1 MKCKEF
7 AMRMSKFF
15 SKPVFVA
22 AALIVGFSFFG
33 CEIGLGPAVDTE
45 APEVEVS
52 TPDVNQSVSS
62 DILITGTCKDDG
74 EVDRVEVVAIRSVDG
89 GIKYEAR
96 SADGVLGNA
105 ELTSRTTWQIPLT
118 YTDGKYYF
126 GDTELSLPDGTYIVD
141 VKAYDMFNRQSTVA
155 SRSFDIDNTPPV
167 FILSSPTS
175 LDNADGVEYGRTV
188 KLTGTIADAHDID
201 RLEIVKI
208 YDENWNE
215 ITGLAQTVF
224 TGFDKANTSIVI
236 AKYSDTGSAGLSAED
251 LKLHQNYMA
260 MFGSTADKFD
270 DVTAVGSK
278 RINLAVKIWDKAG
291 KDEATGK
298 DGNVSE
304 YVYISSGLKKLV
316 SGETSIGEGN
326 SLDSMDY
333 MAVLNGLYSG
343 GALNAGD
350 VAKVRAALKN
360 ENPTYNSTY
369 KYISY
374 NGDGARLSFTV
385 DPNNSPKYSF
395 GGFEVLDAATGT
407 AKAPSSWSKTTTD
420 ARVTINLT
428 GGKDGGGI
436 YPNSLNVKIYK
447 VDASGNVLGLVAEYD
462 NEHNRTKLAT
472 ENNTSVYD
480 IDATVP
486 QASYLL
492 SFPDGSDISSAP
504 GVYYK
509 FVVTGTDDNDN
520 DLVPAST
527 GGYGFGIV
535 MSGTPPY
542 LTSDKD
548 KGFVGATSFGSNSN
562 FPVYYND
569 ADKSVSGHQIG
580 DAIQY
585 KVYRYEG
592 HFSTDEAKAKI
603 AESGQTFT
611 SGEIPSGSLSSV
623 NGSQTQYS
631 TQIPLSGP
639 VVGGTDYT
647 FVIDATAKNY
657 QNGGE
662 IHYVF
667 VYYVDGKAPVLAL
680 NNAAELGGKKINRSS
695 TNVSSETGASGTVYR
710 YELRGTVSDVG
721 GSGVESVE
729 LSFDGGNSFVNP
741 SNDVSNVTSPAAV
754 WTYIREVADGT
765 GQKIWIRARDNSD
778 NESAWQK
785 FEDIT
790 MDFTPPTMGIDSIND
805 DPSKHA
811 LDEYYKGNTKIK
823 FKGSDIG
830 GTGVAA
836 VDVKIYKHN
845 GTDYVLASGASGG
858 DYTINGSGSD
868 SYIFT
873 LLKTGM
879 YKITA
884 KAKDYADQWS
894 DEVVVTTTIDKNPPV
909 LGSISVDET
918 DNNGY
923 YTNGTLQIAIP
934 YTESGSGLSKALY
947 YITNSNGVRTPSGD
961 AWNELAASGNG
972 GTFDITA
979 TGFTSENGGSNTLH
993 VKVMDKAGNYSDE
1006 GSLDVKIDKG
1016 APKLATKY
1024 MGYSTTQAES
1034 IPGTIYHKGSSQPFY
1049 LYGTCSDEGGIASVG
1064 FKIDGTTVSPA
1075 EIKYTVSNL
1084 SDETSFT
1091 NATWQSIGDISGK
1104 YNIKGWRAKFS
1115 DPADGKL
1122 TVTATDVAGLATSVE
1137 EFVSLK
1143 KDVTP
1148 PVISGINLSNGD
1160 TIKESNLVS
1169 DKFSLQGTWS
1179 DEGGSGTNV
1188 LRWKIDSGSW
1198 NTVPSASAPKTTTAV
1213 KWFIEIPKTLLTSGE
1228 HSISVEAT
1236 DAVENTSETVS
1247 ITGIKCDYEAPGL
1260 EITEVNG
1267 SSGSSYDDIYG
1278 KSDSSLT
1285 FTLHATDDWGVQ
1297 SVTATRK
1304 ELNGTES
1311 SAATLSTL
1319 SGTDISKT
1327 ITLTIPRNG
1336 SADGLWNIVLK
1347 SVDRAGRDSS
1357 PVTIATRIDGTAPT
1371 LNAGSLKIGNN
1382 TWDESS
1388 WYNSETLRITGTA
1401 SDSANGSG
1409 VSKVYYRIAASSAT
1423 TPANLDGAGEMSV
1436 DVSSTGSFDIALSDF
1451 ADNTNKVFFQAID
1464 KAGNRSTVLTKTLK
1478 IDRVAPSFESKFYKS
1493 DASEID
1499 SMPGVAYIKNGMTGI
1514 YLYGTVS
1521 DECGLDGIE
1530 FKLGT
1535 AAITPV
1541 ELKYTT
1547 AAPLETVGSF
1557 SSADF
1562 SVAGNASDKSGCTG
1576 WRAKF
1581 TYDAITAVAAEG
1593 GTLSATARDKAGNS
1607 TTLTNIT
1614 KFTKDT
1620 TPPSLTIVNPANGDT
1635 VTEDSFTAGK
1645 LTVSGKWSDLG
1656 GSGTKTLEWSL
1667 DGTSFVTTDVE
1678 KTEAVAESQ
1687 WSFKVPQSSLP
1698 EAENTIYVRAVDA
1711 VGNTSEVKQ
1720 ITNPY
1725 DYHAPTITIASEPG
1739 AYNGKAAGPLVLTFN
1754 ATDSKGIAAI
1764 EVLSA
1769 TLDATTQTLSAG
1781 ATTNPTST
1789 TGTATVSLPC
1799 DGSLDGKWSIKV
1811 RSKDGSGRYSEP
1823 LLVSTTIDCVNPT
1836 VSVASVTVD
1845 NNAHSADKWYAGNI
1859 LRVGASAR
1867 DDLSGLDRVDYK
1879 VVASNDSVLSSLDS
1893 LNVSGLSG
1901 SGSVGVSGKN
1911 VDKPFTVMPTD
1922 LPENSGTVFS
1932 KLLLQS
1938 VDLAGNRSEVKVVDL
1953 NIDHTPPTAESNF
1966 YKNGSGGALNVA
1978 GGTIMNNGSSDL
1990 YIYGNV
1996 GDALSGVKTV
2006 SLKNGAGEAITATI
2020 TCSTDGITND
2030 SSVVDSGYSVS
2041 LSGGSGNNSIKSFKA
2056 VISSTNLPSGL
2067 VNVEVTDGAGNTF
2080 LTRLFTLEID
2090 NTAPTVELRTP
2101 QTFTYQING
2110 STAGDTA
2117 DVVKV
2122 NGTINIEGAAA
2133 DTNLAAVKLSYKVG
2147 DSGDYND
2154 IGDALHGSAAYNWK
2168 AQDFV
2173 VSKREGDNIKI
2184 KSNGAIGA
2192 FQIYTGEEKP
2202 LYFKVEAEDSAGNK
2216 IEKIYK
2222 YIIDP
2227 NSDRPEIRLNNI
2239 ALKDDNDNVM
2249 SADVRVWLKSKTIYG
2264 NITDDDG
2271 AVQKLE
2277 YSFTGN
2283 GSDWVN
2289 VPLSNGTWNMT
2300 VNDDGNKEIYF
2311 KVKDA
2316 KGSEFVSKIT
2326 GNQYISPVLTDG
2338 TNTPAISALR
2348 LMVDTELPEVKDLK
2362 YASAATSDALSG
2374 ASKESN
2380 FAEGKFGGPNFGQAK
2395 FFITAKDKNGIKR
2408 VKFQIGD
2415 GTPVEVPGATG
2426 DGYDDDH
2433 EYSADFDVSALTT
2446 GTHTLKVTAI
2456 DMADGELMR
2465 TVSFNV
2471 DNEAPTVTLTVPTL
2485 VTEGASVFVK
2495 LTEIGTETY
2504 FAVTKE
2510 DVAKPANGTIAPD
2523 NTVYAANKWVKV
2535 RGTDSSMQSYIFF
2548 DGGASEEGKTHSG
2561 KFRDYLTELGIA
2573 TDPNEANPNKNVKLH
2588 IMSVDP
2594 CGNVGY
2600 ASKTVEVDPFG
2611 DKPEVNISYPG
2622 NNSTLG
2628 GEIVVAG
2635 TSLDLLGSDDDHI
2648 GVDYVGIMMDVTG
2661 DGAWTK
2667 ADAEEIYRRHSGYQW
2682 IKYNGTED
2690 PDTTW
2695 TEVSAAT
2702 DDFSKY
2708 ALKATTND
2716 SKTAWTFSINET
2728 FNPAGSDSL
2737 TVNLWVFAVDKDG
2750 KSSPINLTLSSDKMK
2765 HVTFVIDSD
2774 APIMENEKLVK
2785 NGNDSIHKPYVEGD
2799 SVRGAWYFEAD
2810 IVDNEGI
2817 SKIQV
2822 GDTYVVGGENSS
2834 TAASGTINSG
2844 AVTGVTITET
2854 STVHGSGFH
2863 IKMEIGADDTTTLET
2878 VNKKIKFW
2886 EIKTAGAG
2894 TGTKN
2899 VIVNIDNVAPAVVAS
2914 NADGYNIKTA
2924 IANMNGFY
2932 TFGSKATEN
2941 TSAGGVAQTGVSRI
2955 AFYVT
2960 RDTDG
2965 HHNLFDPMIARNVTG
2980 NRIDNYTST
2989 YTLDN
2994 DDGLYWKQV
3003 HVSSVSAAN
3012 EITISTVEP
3021 NLHAG
3026 GLVKVNGIIYRI
3038 SSVTGGNKFT
3048 VGKSG
3053 ESLNIGVAAGD
3064 DIKFALANVVDNET
3078 QEGDGSG
3085 DKNGAG
3091 YWTNGVFDD
3100 GDLMVESLVKQ
3111 GTSWTW
3117 EANINSKNIEDG
3129 GAVLHYVVFDKAG
3142 NASKNTVDV
3151 TISNNR
3157 PRIAGMTFST
3167 DDDANGEYSNS
3178 EKYPFNNMFAGGKRS
3193 GRDVTSVMFTPNDD
3207 EQHPVP
3213 LATVRNSM
3221 KIEPEVVGGNGELFY
3236 SMKVYKPTGNSS
3248 EWSDIATGTFASS
3261 SFGVDGTIDDS
3272 AQVLSIDKDVWDM
3285 KTAGITDDDN
3295 QKLTVTITDNTIGG
3309 SMSADFSMIL
3319 NFAINDTKAPS
3330 IKIRPFYWNSKDSN
3344 SLYQNKSTNGHIE
3357 LPGDLP
3363 SDTFNGSAEFDKD
3376 PKVSGKVR
3384 IEGVAWDNAMLKE
3397 IKLKINDTVSSI
3409 LTYGSGTWTKSTT
3422 LPTGVIDATVEQA
3435 TFKEVKDSKVIPS
3448 YANITIPDDVDDDD
3462 EVPYISQKYGHIVK
3476 WSAVLDTTSV
3486 FGSVTGTDNT
3496 VVALVWDRGSPSTTH
3511 GQYTGE
3517 KTVDADT
3524 VQSGGSDGTGDYKN
3538 YYKMDVVPYITEV
3551 TRNTKFNTNRARS
3564 GAVSLLRGEASNVI
3578 KGFNLGTTTNTTVE
3592 ISPNKDG
3599 SGTNV
3604 AMTNVALSGSNLTFT
3619 VRDTAKS
3626 GYLHVVVNGVTA
3638 LNNMN
3643 GYKDYNTET
3652 NAKAF
3657 DHNTI
3662 TDDRYV
3668 HIWRVTKQDTFKGSK
3683 NAVYPAMARGSDGTL
3698 YASFTNYGEAKTYYT
3713 NSFIG
3718 TGTVAVGTGATQVF
3732 FGYDP
3737 PEETAIALSPTDEVN
3752 VYYAANYHG
3761 GSDSDWDGT
3770 APGDAGGLYVY
3781 DSHLTAVTIS
3791 GSKTAQMYRTELY
3804 TYDNELNQFRNIRIV
3819 RTGNYIYVAYYDRLR
3834 GSIKTSVI
3842 NDATGRPNTKSK
3854 GLPWITLDGEYDN
3867 DDSGNGSFT
3876 FVGGWTPFLNTNY
3889 GNGVTA
3895 RTNATG
3901 ESVAITTNTSGYPV
3915 VFYMDANTGCPRIAR
3930 ASSAN
3935 PTSASTWRVQGVF
3948 DESDEN
3954 YNTASDYMSCKVDSL
3969 GYLHIAFQNTKGQL
3983 VYAKSTNNPSD
3994 GTTAYAFGSSEVLD
4008 DSGMWIDLTLNGNT
4022 PYISYLSRVNSYD
4035 GMKIAF
4041 KNTNFDEN
4049 NDGVAE
4055 GGWETMTAAMDA
4067 KVTNVRTCIAPNAKA
4082 YDGKTY
4088 TAAVGYCP
4096 GLDYRAAF
4104 YVGQ

>member
-175 LDNADGVEYGRTV
+175 LDNADGVEYGRTI

-260 MFGSTADKFD
+260 MFGITADKFD

-374 NGDGARLSFTV
+374 NGEGARLSFTV

-569 ADKSVSGHQIG
+569 ADKSVLGNPIN

-603 AESGQTFT
+603 AEEGQTFT
-611 SGEIPSGSLSSV
+611 SGEIPSASLSSV
-623 NGSQTQYS
+623 NYSQTQYS

-639 VVGGTDYT
+639 VVGGKDYT

-680 NNAAELGGKKINRSS
+680 NNASELNGKKVNRSS
-695 TNVSSETGASGTVYR
+695 ANVTSETGTSGTVYR
-710 YELRGTVSDVG
+710 YEFRGTVSDVG
-721 GSGVESVE
+721 GSGVKSVD
-729 LSFDGGNSFVNP
+729 LSFDGGTTIVHP
-741 SNDVSNVTSPAAV
+741 ENDVSNVTSPAAV
-754 WTYIREVADGT
+754 WTYTREFADGRNH
-765 GQKIWIRARDNSD
+765 KVWIKVTDNAD
-778 NESAWQK
+778 NATNWVK
-785 FEDIT
+785 YEDIV
-790 MDFTPPTMGIDSIND
+790 MDFTPPTMEIFSINND
-805 DPSKHA
+805 TTKTV
-811 LDEYYKGNTKIK
+811 LDEYYNADTTIK
-823 FKGSDIG
+823 FKASDVN
-830 GTGVAA
+830 GTGP
-836 VDVKIYKHN
+836 N
-845 GTDYVLASGASGG
+845 GVNVILSKWNEATSKYGDPENSDYGLDTA
-858 DYTINGSGSD
+858 SD
-868 SYIFT
+868 SGN
-873 LLKTGM
+873 LRLKGNG
-879 YKITA
+879 KFRIVA

-947 YITNSNGVRTPSGD
+947 YITNSNGARTPSGD

-993 VKVMDKAGNYSDE
+993 VKVMDKAGNYSNE
-1006 GSLDVKIDKG
+1006 GSLVVKIDKG

-1034 IPGTIYHKGSSQPFY
+1034 IPGTIYHKGSTQPFY

-1091 NATWQSIGDISGK
+1091 NATWQSIGDISAK

-1188 LRWKIDSGSW
+1188 LKWKIDSGDW

-1319 SGTDISKT
+1319 SGTDTSKT

-1423 TPANLDGAGEMSV
+1423 TPANLDGADEMSV

-1581 TYDAITAVAAEG
+1581 SYDAITDVAAEG

-1620 TPPSLTIVNPANGDT
+1620 TPPSLTIVNPANGYT

-1725 DYHAPTITIASEPG
+1725 DYNAPTITIASEPG
-1739 AYNGKAAGPLVLTFN
+1739 AYNGQAAGPLVLTFN

-1811 RSKDGSGRYSEP
+1811 RSKDGSGRYS
-1823 LLVSTTIDCVNPT
+1823 
-1836 VSVASVTVD
+1836 A
-1845 NNAHSADKWYAGNI
+1845 
-1859 LRVGASAR
+1859 
-1867 DDLSGLDRVDYK
+1867 
-1879 VVASNDSVLSSLDS
+1879 
-1893 LNVSGLSG
+1893 
-1901 SGSVGVSGKN
+1901 
-1911 VDKPFTVMPTD
+1911 
-1922 LPENSGTVFS
+1922 
-1932 KLLLQS
+1932 
-1938 VDLAGNRSEVKVVDL
+1938 
-1953 NIDHTPPTAESNF
+1953 
-1966 YKNGSGGALNVA
+1966 
-1978 GGTIMNNGSSDL
+1978 
-1990 YIYGNV
+1990 
-1996 GDALSGVKTV
+1996 
-2006 SLKNGAGEAITATI
+2006 
-2020 TCSTDGITND
+2020 
-2030 SSVVDSGYSVS
+2030 
-2041 LSGGSGNNSIKSFKA
+2041 
-2056 VISSTNLPSGL
+2056 
-2067 VNVEVTDGAGNTF
+2067 
-2080 LTRLFTLEID
+2080 
-2090 NTAPTVELRTP
+2090 
-2101 QTFTYQING
+2101 
-2110 STAGDTA
+2110 
-2117 DVVKV
+2117 
-2122 NGTINIEGAAA
+2122 
-2133 DTNLAAVKLSYKVG
+2133 
-2147 DSGDYND
+2147 
-2154 IGDALHGSAAYNWK
+2154 
-2168 AQDFV
+2168 
-2173 VSKREGDNIKI
+2173 
-2184 KSNGAIGA
+2184 
-2192 FQIYTGEEKP
+2192 
-2202 LYFKVEAEDSAGNK
+2202 
-2216 IEKIYK
+2216 
-2222 YIIDP
+2222 
-2227 NSDRPEIRLNNI
+2227 
-2239 ALKDDNDNVM
+2239 
-2249 SADVRVWLKSKTIYG
+2249 
-2264 NITDDDG
+2264 
-2271 AVQKLE
+2271 
-2277 YSFTGN
+2277 
-2283 GSDWVN
+2283 
-2289 VPLSNGTWNMT
+2289 
-2300 VNDDGNKEIYF
+2300 
-2311 KVKDA
+2311 
-2316 KGSEFVSKIT
+2316 
-2326 GNQYISPVLTDG
+2326 
-2338 TNTPAISALR
+2338 
-2348 LMVDTELPEVKDLK
+2348 
-2362 YASAATSDALSG
+2362 
-2374 ASKESN
+2374 
-2380 FAEGKFGGPNFGQAK
+2380 
-2395 FFITAKDKNGIKR
+2395 
-2408 VKFQIGD
+2408 
-2415 GTPVEVPGATG
+2415 
-2426 DGYDDDH
+2426 
-2433 EYSADFDVSALTT
+2433 
-2446 GTHTLKVTAI
+2446 
-2456 DMADGELMR
+2456 
-2465 TVSFNV
+2465 
-2471 DNEAPTVTLTVPTL
+2471 
-2485 VTEGASVFVK
+2485 
-2495 LTEIGTETY
+2495 
-2504 FAVTKE
+2504 
-2510 DVAKPANGTIAPD
+2510 
-2523 NTVYAANKWVKV
+2523 
-2535 RGTDSSMQSYIFF
+2535 
-2548 DGGASEEGKTHSG
+2548 
-2561 KFRDYLTELGIA
+2561 
-2573 TDPNEANPNKNVKLH
+2573 
-2588 IMSVDP
+2588 
-2594 CGNVGY
+2594 
-2600 ASKTVEVDPFG
+2600 
-2611 DKPEVNISYPG
+2611 
-2622 NNSTLG
+2622 
-2628 GEIVVAG
+2628 
-2635 TSLDLLGSDDDHI
+2635 
-2648 GVDYVGIMMDVTG
+2648 
-2661 DGAWTK
+2661 
-2667 ADAEEIYRRHSGYQW
+2667 
-2682 IKYNGTED
+2682 
-2690 PDTTW
+2690 
-2695 TEVSAAT
+2695 
-2702 DDFSKY
+2702 
-2708 ALKATTND
+2708 
-2716 SKTAWTFSINET
+2716 
-2728 FNPAGSDSL
+2728 
-2737 TVNLWVFAVDKDG
+2737 
-2750 KSSPINLTLSSDKMK
+2750 
-2765 HVTFVIDSD
+2765 
-2774 APIMENEKLVK
+2774 
-2785 NGNDSIHKPYVEGD
+2785 
-2799 SVRGAWYFEAD
+2799 
-2810 IVDNEGI
+2810 
-2817 SKIQV
+2817 
-2822 GDTYVVGGENSS
+2822 
-2834 TAASGTINSG
+2834 
-2844 AVTGVTITET
+2844 
-2854 STVHGSGFH
+2854 
-2863 IKMEIGADDTTTLET
+2863 
-2878 VNKKIKFW
+2878 
-2886 EIKTAGAG
+2886 
-2894 TGTKN
+2894 
-2899 VIVNIDNVAPAVVAS
+2899 
-2914 NADGYNIKTA
+2914 
-2924 IANMNGFY
+2924 
-2932 TFGSKATEN
+2932 
-2941 TSAGGVAQTGVSRI
+2941 
-2955 AFYVT
+2955 
-2960 RDTDG
+2960 
-2965 HHNLFDPMIARNVTG
+2965 
-2980 NRIDNYTST
+2980 
-2989 YTLDN
+2989 
-2994 DDGLYWKQV
+2994 
-3003 HVSSVSAAN
+3003 
-3012 EITISTVEP
+3012 
-3021 NLHAG
+3021 
-3026 GLVKVNGIIYRI
+3026 
-3038 SSVTGGNKFT
+3038 
-3048 VGKSG
+3048 
-3053 ESLNIGVAAGD
+3053 
-3064 DIKFALANVVDNET
+3064 
-3078 QEGDGSG
+3078 
-3085 DKNGAG
+3085 
-3091 YWTNGVFDD
+3091 
-3100 GDLMVESLVKQ
+3100 
-3111 GTSWTW
+3111 
-3117 EANINSKNIEDG
+3117 
-3129 GAVLHYVVFDKAG
+3129 
-3142 NASKNTVDV
+3142 
-3151 TISNNR
+3151 
-3157 PRIAGMTFST
+3157 
-3167 DDDANGEYSNS
+3167 
-3178 EKYPFNNMFAGGKRS
+3178 
-3193 GRDVTSVMFTPNDD
+3193 
-3207 EQHPVP
+3207 
-3213 LATVRNSM
+3213 
-3221 KIEPEVVGGNGELFY
+3221 
-3236 SMKVYKPTGNSS
+3236 
-3248 EWSDIATGTFASS
+3248 SDIR
-3261 SFGVDGTIDDS
+3261 
-3272 AQVLSIDKDVWDM
+3272 Q
-3285 KTAGITDDDN
+3285 
-3295 QKLTVTITDNTIGG
+3295 
-3309 SMSADFSMIL
+3309 
-3319 NFAINDTKAPS
+3319 
-3330 IKIRPFYWNSKDSN
+3330 
-3344 SLYQNKSTNGHIE
+3344 
-3357 LPGDLP
+3357 
-3363 SDTFNGSAEFDKD
+3363 
-3376 PKVSGKVR
+3376 
-3384 IEGVAWDNAMLKE
+3384 
-3397 IKLKINDTVSSI
+3397 
-3409 LTYGSGTWTKSTT
+3409 
-3422 LPTGVIDATVEQA
+3422 
-3435 TFKEVKDSKVIPS
+3435 
-3448 YANITIPDDVDDDD
+3448 
-3462 EVPYISQKYGHIVK
+3462 
-3476 WSAVLDTTSV
+3476 
-3486 FGSVTGTDNT
+3486 
-3496 VVALVWDRGSPSTTH
+3496 
-3511 GQYTGE
+3511 
-3517 KTVDADT
+3517 
-3524 VQSGGSDGTGDYKN
+3524 
-3538 YYKMDVVPYITEV
+3538 
-3551 TRNTKFNTNRARS
+3551 
-3564 GAVSLLRGEASNVI
+3564 
-3578 KGFNLGTTTNTTVE
+3578 
-3592 ISPNKDG
+3592 
-3599 SGTNV
+3599 
-3604 AMTNVALSGSNLTFT
+3604 
-3619 VRDTAKS
+3619 
-3626 GYLHVVVNGVTA
+3626 
-3638 LNNMN
+3638 
-3643 GYKDYNTET
+3643 
-3652 NAKAF
+3652 
-3657 DHNTI
+3657 
-3662 TDDRYV
+3662 
-3668 HIWRVTKQDTFKGSK
+3668 
-3683 NAVYPAMARGSDGTL
+3683 
-3698 YASFTNYGEAKTYYT
+3698 
-3713 NSFIG
+3713 
-3718 TGTVAVGTGATQVF
+3718 
-3732 FGYDP
+3732 
-3737 PEETAIALSPTDEVN
+3737 
-3752 VYYAANYHG
+3752 
-3761 GSDSDWDGT
+3761 
-3770 APGDAGGLYVY
+3770 
-3781 DSHLTAVTIS
+3781 
-3791 GSKTAQMYRTELY
+3791 
-3804 TYDNELNQFRNIRIV
+3804 
-3819 RTGNYIYVAYYDRLR
+3819 RL
-3834 GSIKTSVI
+3834 
-3842 NDATGRPNTKSK
+3842 
-3854 GLPWITLDGEYDN
+3854 
-3867 DDSGNGSFT
+3867 
-3876 FVGGWTPFLNTNY
+3876 
-3889 GNGVTA
+3889 
-3895 RTNATG
+3895 
-3901 ESVAITTNTSGYPV
+3901 
-3915 VFYMDANTGCPRIAR
+3915 
-3930 ASSAN
+3930 
-3935 PTSASTWRVQGVF
+3935 Q
-3948 DESDEN
+3948 
-3954 YNTASDYMSCKVDSL
+3954 
-3969 GYLHIAFQNTKGQL
+3969 
-3983 VYAKSTNNPSD
+3983 
-3994 GTTAYAFGSSEVLD
+3994 
-4008 DSGMWIDLTLNGNT
+4008 
-4022 PYISYLSRVNSYD
+4022 
-4035 GMKIAF
+4035 
-4041 KNTNFDEN
+4041 
-4049 NDGVAE
+4049 
-4055 GGWETMTAAMDA
+4055 
-4067 KVTNVRTCIAPNAKA
+4067 
-4082 YDGKTY
+4082 
-4088 TAAVGYCP
+4088 
-4096 GLDYRAAF
+4096 
-4104 YVGQ
+4104 